1 MPTRGMYSLKLA
13 LIVRI
18 LVCRL
23 PVSLMPLT
31 FESISHLVLEG
42 KWFFTHS
49 RDGESRPALLHCVV
63 DAYWKENLRLSVQAD
78 INSARMINRN

>member
-1 MPTRGMYSLKLA
+1 MPTRGMNSLKLL

-42 KWFFTHS
+42 KWFFTHNH
-49 RDGESRPALLHCVV
+49 DGGSPPAPLHCVV
-63 DAYWKENLRLSVQAD
+63 DAYWKENLSL
-78 INSARMINRN
+78 